1 MDKQQFWTAF
11 FAAQSNFTSPKK
23 SGINGFANGHKY
35 HKLEDLLPAVHSVL
49 SEQDIFFHFEDINSD
64 ETAGTRIWMHHMP
77 SGQQF
82 TQDCVVDKKA
92 RDAQS
97 CGGCYTYAKRYLLAS
112 LFLISDP
119 KLDDDA
125 DRATH
130 GDRKQKPKI
139 ASDSRIAKIKKD
151 LAEIKIT
158 EERALKLVGAETWI
172 LSLDQADQ
180 LEMAIINK
188 KAQ

>member
-35 HKLEDLLPAVHSVL
+35 HKLEDLLPAVYTVL
-49 SEQDIFFHFEDINSD
+49 SEQDIFFRFEDINCD
-64 ETAGTRIWMHHMP
+64 ETAGTRILMQHMP
-77 SGQQF
+77 SGQQV
-82 TQDCVVDKKA
+82 TQECLVDKKM

-97 CGGCYTYAKRYLLAS
+97 CGGCYTYAKRYLLCS
-112 LFLISDP
+112 LFLVSDP

>member
-1 MDKQQFWTAF
+1 
-11 FAAQSNFTSPKK
+11 
-23 SGINGFANGHKY
+23 
-35 HKLEDLLPAVHSVL
+35 
-49 SEQDIFFHFEDINSD
+49 
-64 ETAGTRIWMHHMP
+64 MP

-97 CGGCYTYAKRYLLAS
+97 CGGCYTYAKRYLLCS
-112 LFLISDP
+112 LFLVSDP

-125 DRATH
+125 DRATN

-158 EERALKLVGAETWI
+158 EEKALKLVGAETWI

-188 KAQ
+188 KSQ

>member
-1 MDKQQFWTAF
+1 MQNPHFWTAF
-11 FAAQSNFTSPKK
+11 VAAQLSFTSPKK

-35 HKLEDLLPAVHSVL
+35 HKLEDLLPPVYKVL
-49 SEQDIFFHFEDINSD
+49 QDQDIFFFFEDINGAN
-64 ETAGTRIWMHHMP
+64 EAGVKIHMTHMP
-77 SGQQF
+77 SGQTFSQI
-82 TQDCVVDKKA
+82 CLVDKKE
-92 RDAQS
+92 RTAQS
-97 CGGCYTYAKRYLLAS
+97 CGGCFTYAKRYLLAS

-119 KLDDDA
+119 KLDDDG
-125 DRATH
+125 DHATH

-151 LAEIKIT
+151 LAEIKIS

-188 KAQ
+188 KSQ